1 MANEMIAS
9 SQPDMMAGVPGGD
22 SFDIL
27 QILKR
32 RWAVL
37 VVAVALGWAASVAY
51 WYLTPPTYESAA
63 QLMIMRRDPRLATRG
78 VQDGQTGGV
87 GEDILATH
95 MQLLQSPRIVKDALK
110 GGELYDLESIKGEL
124 QPNETPV
131 DYVIDHL
138 DVTRGGSG
146 GAKEANVLNIN
157 FRHNS
162 PRDSQLIVNALVQR
176 FQSFVD
182 EQSEDVNNEAAEL
195 IARARKDL
203 ENELSEVE
211 SERLNMRK
219 NAPLLWNGSESNN
232 IHRTRYEQIQQELS
246 ALRLQATEAESRLQ
260 IVRDVVK
267 RDSGS
272 SVNMLQKLSL
282 IDDENLARLGVF
294 VEVIGSEASSASF
307 QASMPVRLEEAK
319 AQYEVLAQLRAEEK
333 NLLENFAPR
342 HPEVV
347 RIRHKIEEAKRVLKE
362 TSGTTTLTG
371 NEKTLTPDGIVDAY
385 ARILEN
391 DLQSIKKR
399 EEGLLALAAQEE
411 ESAKELVVYELQDET
426 LDKQVARRQEL
437 YNAVVERLR
446 DINMAKDYGGFINEL
461 IASPSFGDT
470 VWPNLPLCV
479 VLGTFLGLLGGVGGA
494 LALEYQDRSFR
505 DADEVAAVL
514 DLPVLSQVPFLEI
527 PEEATNP
534 LHATMDLTVCAL
546 HSPQS
551 PEAEV
556 FRGLRTQM
564 FFAANG
570 EELRVLAITSA
581 KPGDGKTTVTANL
594 AFSLA
599 QTGRRVLLV
608 DCDMRRPRM
617 NQVFGVENETGLSLV
632 LQGQVKPSDVIH
644 AVPETNVT
652 FLPAGP
658 NPGNP
663 AEMLES
669 VAFHEFLETAKSE
682 YDFVLLDCPPVLKV
696 ADPCI
701 IASQVDGMLLALRVS
716 QDTKPEALKTLE
728 MLDQTGVT
736 MLGLVLNCW
745 DAGGSFDTYGGGYG
759 YGYGYGDYA
768 PDETPKAAA

>member
-1 MANEMIAS
+1 MANELTANG
-9 SQPDMMAGVPGGD
+9 QPEVVAGGPAGD

-27 QILKR
+27 QIIKR
-32 RWAVL
+32 RWTVL

-51 WYLTPPTYESAA
+51 WYVTPVTYESAA

-95 MQLLQSPRIVKDALK
+95 MQLLQSPRIVKDALQ
-110 GGELYDLESIKGEL
+110 GAGLFELESIKKEL
-124 QPNETPV
+124 KKDETPV

-138 DVTRGGSG
+138 DITRGGAG
-146 GAKEANVLNIN
+146 GAKEANVLNIS

-162 PRDSQLIVNALVQR
+162 PAESQLIVNALVQR

-203 ENELSEVE
+203 EDELSDVE
-211 SERLNMRK
+211 TERLNMRK
-219 NAPLLWNGSESNN
+219 NAPLLWNGSQSNN

-246 ALRLQATEAESRLQ
+246 ALRLQATEAEARLQ
-260 IVRDVVK
+260 NLRDVAL
-267 RDSGS
+267 RDSQS
-272 SVNMLQKLSL
+272 PINLLQKLSL

-294 VEVIGSEASSASF
+294 VEVIGSEASSATF
-307 QASMPVRLEEAK
+307 QASMPVRLSEAK
-319 AQYEVLAQLRAEEK
+319 AQYEVLSSLRAKEK
-333 NLLENFAPR
+333 TLLEKFAPR
-342 HPEVV
+342 HPEVIRV
-347 RIRHKIEEAKRVLKE
+347 RYEIEEAERVLKE
-362 TSGTTTLTG
+362 ASGATSLTS
-371 NEKTLTPDGIVDAY
+371 NEQMLTPDGIVDAY
-385 ARILEN
+385 TRILEN
-391 DLQSIKKR
+391 DLQSIKNR
-399 EEGLLALAAQEE
+399 EQGLLALAASEE
-411 ESAKELVVYELQDET
+411 QSAKELVVYELQDET

-461 IASPSFGDT
+461 IASPSFGED
-470 VWPNLPLCV
+470 VWPSLPLCII
-479 VLGTFLGLLGGVGGA
+479 LGTFLGLMGGVGGA
-494 LALEYQDRSFR
+494 FLLEYQDRSFR
-505 DADEVAAVL
+505 DADEVAALL
-514 DLPVLSQVPFLEI
+514 DLPVLSQVPYLEI

-534 LHATMDLTVCAL
+534 LHAAMDLTVCSL
-546 HSPQS
+546 HAPQS

-570 EELRVLAITSA
+570 ATLHVLAVTSA

-617 NQVFGVENETGLSLV
+617 NQVFGVDNETGLSMA
-632 LQGQVKPSDVIH
+632 LQGKVSPWDVTH
-644 AVPETNVT
+644 HVPETNVT

-669 VAFHEFLETAKSE
+669 PAFHDFLELAKSE

-701 IASQVDGMLLALRVS
+701 IASQVDGMLLAMRVS

-728 MLDQTGVT
+728 MLEQTGVT

-745 DAGGSFDTYGGGYG
+745 DAGASFDTYGGGYG
-759 YGYGYGDYA
+759 YGYGYGDYT

>member
-1 MANEMIAS
+1 MATELTANAH
-9 SQPDMMAGVPGGD
+9 PDGAIGAIGGD
-22 SFDIL
+22 SFDVV
-27 QILKR
+27 QIIKR
-32 RWAVL
+32 RWSIL
-37 VVAVALGWAASVAY
+37 VVAVALGWGAAVAY
-51 WYLTPPTYESAA
+51 WYLTPQTFESAA
-63 QLMIMRRDPRLATRG
+63 QLMIMQRDPRLATRG
-78 VQDGQTGGV
+78 VQDSQAGGV

-95 MQLLQSPRIVKDALK
+95 MQLLQSQRIVKDALQ
-110 GGELYDLESIKGEL
+110 GADLFEVASIKKEL
-124 QPNETPV
+124 KDGETPV

-146 GAKEANVLNIN
+146 GAKEANVLNIK

-162 PRDSQLIVNALVQR
+162 PADSQLIVNALVQR
-176 FQSFVD
+176 FQSFID

-203 ENELSEVE
+203 ENELSDVE
-211 SERLNMRK
+211 TERLNMRK

-246 ALRLQATEAESRLQ
+246 VLRLQATEADSRLQ
-260 IVRDVVK
+260 TVRDVAS
-267 RDSGS
+267 RESGS

-319 AQYEVLAQLRAEEK
+319 AQYEILAQLRAEEK

-342 HPEVV
+342 HPEVIH
-347 RIRHKIEEAKRVLKE
+347 IRHKIEEAKRVLAE
-362 TSGTTTLTG
+362 ASGTTSLTG

-385 ARILEN
+385 VSLLEN

-461 IASPSFGDT
+461 IASPSFGET
-470 VWPNLPLCV
+470 VWPSLPLCIV
-479 VLGTFLGLLGGVGGA
+479 FGTFLGFLGGVGGA
-494 LALEYQDRSFR
+494 FMLEYQDRSFR
-505 DADEVAAVL
+505 DADEVSTLL
-514 DLPVLSQVPFLEI
+514 DLPVLSQVPFLQM
-527 PEEATNP
+527 PEEVTNP
-534 LHATMDLTVCAL
+534 LHASMDLTVCAL

-570 EELRVLAITSA
+570 ASLQVLAITSA

-617 NQVFGVENETGLSLV
+617 NQVFGIENETGLSVALR
-632 LQGQVKPSDVIH
+632 GQVSPWDVVH
-644 AVPETNVT
+644 TVPETNVT

-669 VAFHEFLETAKSE
+669 VAFHEFLETAKNE
-682 YDFVLLDCPPVLKV
+682 FDFVLLDCPPVLKV

-716 QDTKPEALKTLE
+716 QDSKPEALRTME
-728 MLDQTGVT
+728 MLEQTGVT

-745 DAGGSFDTYGGGYG
+745 DAGGSFDSYGGGYG

-768 PDETPKAAA
+768 PDDPKVAA